1 MVVLGDFSVK
11 IIDAKTMV
19 PLREHVHETTHYVE
33 INEPEQEYLISLVK
47 DKKNNSKV
55 VAKVSVDGNPLGY
68 DWQHIAND
76 DTPAYLGPC
85 VDSQPPSELGEAK
98 RIRSFQFVNKVS
110 NYGEPSESKVG
121 KIEVTWYKVTKVTQ
135 KSFNSPYS
143 TWSEASARV
152 SNEQKKYQSQV
163 GPTATVIP
171 TSKQD
176 WTCGQ
181 EIAKISIFYRSALG
195 LLRCGVIGPNKA
207 KQNKKNP
214 NLKTKKTN
222 IPTQTPKKKKS
233 TVKKESKKNTTIDL
247 T

>member
-55 VAKVSVDGNPLGY
+55 VAKVSVDGKPLGY

-98 RIRSFQFVNKVS
+98 RIRSFQFVPSNFKVS

-152 SNEQKKYQSQV
+152 SNEQKKYQSQCLGKRSWSNKSV
-163 GPTATVIP
+163 RYC
-171 TSKQD
+171 SL
-176 WTCGQ
+176 CCC
-181 EIAKISIFYRSALG
+181 SFCFYKRLN
-195 LLRCGVIGPNKA
+195 R
-207 KQNKKNP
+207 
-214 NLKTKKTN
+214 
-222 IPTQTPKKKKS
+222 
-233 TVKKESKKNTTIDL
+233 
-247 T
+247 